1 MLVDIMRTLTP
12 DFPPVLLLWNC
23 VVEMG
28 TQAGT
33 CYTSVLLE
41 SCAPRHARA
50 HCCKSAAIFFVYIG
64 GVAASAN
71 SISCDCQVSFLQSRV
86 ALGSAVQIQGKC
98 RYRAVFSP
106 DHHIGDAQS
115 LLREFKWLNT
125 GFRRRIWC
133 SWHSDKLAII
143 AQFQQRCSWHSDKLA
158 VVAQF
163 QQHCQVCDARPHESD
178 RVRVPPVVLSCTH
191 HSAWH
196 LLHL

>member
-71 SISCDCQVSFLQSRV
+71 SISCDCQVSFLPWVQLFKYKANVDIGQYSRPIIT
-86 ALGSAVQIQGKC
+86 LGMHNRCCEISNDSTLDSAGVYGQ
-98 RYRAVFSP
+98 R
-106 DHHIGDAQS
+106 
-115 LLREFKWLNT
+115 
-125 GFRRRIWC
+125 C

>member
-1 MLVDIMRTLTP
+1 MLVDIMRTLTL

-115 LLREFKWLNT
+115 LLRDFKWLNT
-125 GFRRRIWC
+125 GFRRRIWPTVFLTHWQAC
-133 SWHSDKLAII
+133 YHCTVPATVFLA
-143 AQFQQRCSWHSDKLA
+143 QW
-158 VVAQF
+158 
-163 QQHCQVCDARPHESD
+163 
-178 RVRVPPVVLSCTH
+178 
-191 HSAWH
+191 
-196 LLHL
+196 